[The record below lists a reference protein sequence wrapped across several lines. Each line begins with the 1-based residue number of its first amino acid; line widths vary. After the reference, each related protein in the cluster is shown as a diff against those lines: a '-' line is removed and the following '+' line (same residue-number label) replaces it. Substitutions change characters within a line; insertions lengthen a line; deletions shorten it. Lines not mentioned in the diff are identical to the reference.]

1 MGVRSLRPVIGRRLL
16 RTHSLSIRR
25 DIEVRQTPGAHIW
38 RRSAAWAKP
47 SPLVNSGQSW
57 SALDISRHLKTRPE
71 GVRTCRVRCR
81 SMYA

>member
-16 RTHSLSIRR
+16 RTHSLSIRL

-47 SPLVNSGQSW
+47 SPLGQLWSVPVSPRHQSASEGEARGRQDLSG
-57 SALDISRHLKTRPE
+57 AL
-71 GVRTCRVRCR
+71 
-81 SMYA
+81 